1 MSSQKTYEE
10 VFLEVARD
18 IHSLVFGDNRDEILL
33 QRIRNALRDFAVQ
46 EKKHCDYMKGQSVV
60 SSDMLIPDK
69 YKSPMR
75 AMFSKHKYVKD
86 GYGQKCIGA
95 HLPNLDDNPKERQR
109 RNYVSLAIIH
119 DNMLPEAERINNDI
133 LPSELAGH
141 IWELFSPYQVFDNDY
156 RPWYGDKKSFLEVAM
171 MSIQREVANKSA
183 EKGRDAKG
191 TLVAIAISLILIF
204 LFELLVYIVPITW
217 ISNHPHRYGIQ
228 GSIICL
234 IPCLI
239 LGFFKP
245 VWRKWFWGG
254 AFIAFLAVLLSLL

>member
-1 MSSQKTYEE
+1 MKASKRFAKTQNLFMSSQKKYEDI
-10 VFLEVARD
+10 LSEVAREVYR
-18 IHSLVFGDNRDEILL
+18 LVFGNNRDETLL
-33 QRIRNALRDFAVQ
+33 QRIRNALRDFAAQ

-75 AMFSKHKYVKD
+75 AMLSKHKYVKD

-141 IWELFSPYQVFDNDY
+141 IWELFSPYQVFDNDD

-183 EKGRDAKG
+183 EKGQAKRRSVIG
-191 TLVAIAISLILIF
+191 WIVEVFIALA
-204 LFELLVYIVPITW
+204 LLV
-217 ISNHPHRYGIQ
+217 
-228 GSIICL
+228 ICL
-234 IPCLI
+234 YFFGVVTGIFVFAALLTI
-239 LGFFKP
+239 FHLLGWLEP
-245 VWRKWFWGG
+245 IR
-254 AFIAFLAVLLSLL
+254 AFIYNIVSHN